1 MLLHRGCVRIT
12 PKRTLGKVPALKA
25 RQLSAYIRKY
35 ASHAQVVHK
44 NVNRK
49 PLCVLHFFRMCYL
62 PDRSY
67 GIKKVQ

>member
-12 PKRTLGKVPALKA
+12 SKRTLGKVPALKA

-49 PLCVLHFFRMCYL
+49 TVMCSTFFSDVLSTR
-62 PDRSY
+62 
-67 GIKKVQ
+67 